1 MTTSTAET
9 RKLYQQV
16 ANAIAESIRE
26 GAFQPGHRLPS
37 ERDLAEDYKVSR
49 PTVRE
54 AMIAL
59 EIRGLVEARHG
70 SGVYV
75 TEAPPRGPAPELDI
89 GAFELTEARR
99 LIEGESC
106 ALAATTITDE
116 ELADLAAILDD
127 MVEENEHDVRGD
139 LADRRFH
146 VTIARA
152 TRNSALVTVIENLW
166 DLRYKSPLCRAM
178 LERARQVGVRPLID
192 DHQEILS
199 ALKAR
204 DPKDRPQ
211 RHARAPGPGD
221 RQPADRHRDR
231 RHAAGP
237 QRSRRPPQRT
247 GAPLADLAIPGMGLE
262 DGRLEGRLQP
272 PVAGRPREEVR

>member
-16 ANAIAESIRE
+16 ANSIADAIRD
-26 GAFQPGHRLPS
+26 GTHRPGQRLPS

-75 TEAPPRGPAPELDI
+75 TEAPRPEVAAPELDI

-99 LIEGESC
+99 LIEGEVA
-106 ALAATTITDE
+106 ALAAATITDE
-116 ELADLAAILDD
+116 ELVELAAIMDD
-127 MVEENEHDVRGD
+127 MVVENDSDPRGGER
-139 LADRRFH
+139 ADRRFH
-146 VTIARA
+146 VTIAQA
-152 TRNSALVTVIENLW
+152 SRNSAFVTVVENLW

-192 DHQEILS
+192 DHQEILL

-204 DPKDRPQ
+204 DPAA
-211 RHARAPGPGD
+211 ARSAMREHLGRVID
-221 RQPADRHRDR
+221 NLLTATEIDALERARNEVAAR
-231 RHAAGP
+231 RTELAR
-237 QRSRRPPQRT
+237 RS
-247 GAPLADLAIPGMGLE
+247 AI
-262 DGRLEGRLQP
+262 
-272 PVAGRPREEVR
+272 

>member
-26 GAFQPGHRLPS
+26 GQYLPGQRLPS

-75 TEAPPRGPAPELDI
+75 TDKPQAEIAPPELDI

-106 ALAATTITDE
+106 ALAATTITDA
-116 ELADLAAILDD
+116 ELVQLAAIMDD
-127 MVEENEHDVRGD
+127 MVVENDRDVKGD

-146 VTIARA
+146 VAIAQA
-152 TRNSALVTVIENLW
+152 TRNSALVTVVENLW
-166 DLRYKSPLCRAM
+166 DLRYKSPLCRVM

-192 DHQEILS
+192 DHQEILL

-204 DPKDRPQ
+204 DPKASRNAMREHLGRVIDNLLTATEIDALEQ
-211 RHARAPGPGD
+211 ARSEVEA
-221 RQPADRHRDR
+221 R
-231 RHAAGP
+231 RTELVR
-237 QRSRRPPQRT
+237 RSR
-247 GAPLADLAIPGMGLE
+247 
-262 DGRLEGRLQP
+262 
-272 PVAGRPREEVR
+272 V

>member
-9 RKLYQQV
+9 RKLYQVV
-16 ANAIAESIRE
+16 ANSIADSIRD
-26 GAFQPGHRLPS
+26 GTHRPGQRLPS

-75 TEAPPRGPAPELDI
+75 MEAPRAEVTAPELDI

-99 LIEGESC
+99 LIEGEVA
-106 ALAATTITDE
+106 ALAAATITDE
-116 ELADLAAILDD
+116 ELAELATIMDD
-127 MVEENEHDVRGD
+127 MVAEHDSDPRGGER
-139 LADRRFH
+139 ADRRFH
-146 VTIARA
+146 VTIAQA
-152 TRNSALVTVIENLW
+152 SRNSAFVTVVENLW

-192 DHQEILS
+192 DHQEILL
-199 ALKAR
+199 ALKER
-204 DPKDRPQ
+204 DPTA
-211 RHARAPGPGD
+211 ARNAMREHLGRVID
-221 RQPADRHRDR
+221 NLLTATEIDALERARNEVAAR
-231 RHAAGP
+231 RTELAR
-237 QRSRRPPQRT
+237 RS
-247 GAPLADLAIPGMGLE
+247 AI
-262 DGRLEGRLQP
+262 
-272 PVAGRPREEVR
+272 

>member
-16 ANAIAESIRE
+16 ANSIADAIRD
-26 GAFQPGHRLPS
+26 GVHKPGQRLPS

-75 TEAPPRGPAPELDI
+75 TDAPRPESPAPELDI

-99 LIEGESC
+99 LIEGEVA
-106 ALAATTITDE
+106 ALAAATITDE
-116 ELADLAAILDD
+116 ELAELAAIMDD
-127 MVEENEHDVRGD
+127 MVVENDNNVRGER
-139 LADRRFH
+139 ADRRFH
-146 VTIARA
+146 VTIAQA
-152 TRNSALVTVIENLW
+152 SRNSALVTVVENLW

-192 DHQEILS
+192 DHQEILL
-199 ALKAR
+199 ALKERNPTSAR
-204 DPKDRPQ
+204 NAMREHLGRVIDTLLTATEIDALER
-211 RHARAPGPGD
+211 ARSEVA
-221 RQPADRHRDR
+221 AR
-231 RHAAGP
+231 RTELAR
-237 QRSRRPPQRT
+237 RS
-247 GAPLADLAIPGMGLE
+247 AI
-262 DGRLEGRLQP
+262 
-272 PVAGRPREEVR
+272 